1 MARRSRPPRHR
12 KSQKPGAAQHD
23 VAVVLPAEGPVEDL
37 AREAA
42 AQSPAAEASDELAEL
57 DAGWD

>member
-23 VAVVLPAEGPVEDL
+23 VAVVLPPEGPVEDL
-37 AREAA
+37 AREA
-42 AQSPAAEASDELAEL
+42 QSPVAEASDELAEV